1 MPLLACETSSEVPRR
16 SSLTRRM
23 EQRRNLPIR
32 SVATEDP
39 HNAFEAFADDDSRL
53 PPLYQLAFSTPL
65 LASPLLNLSLSA
77 FSLDR
82 DNTAF
87 AAHRERS
94 EGARAKISVSAHNA
108 F

>member
-1 MPLLACETSSEVPRR
+1 
-16 SSLTRRM
+16 M
-23 EQRRNLPIR
+23 ERRRNLPIR
-32 SVATEDP
+32 SVAIEDL
-39 HNAFEAFADDDSRL
+39 HITFEAFADDGNRL
-53 PPLYQLAFSTPL
+53 SSLYQLAFLTPL

-94 EGARAKISVSAHNA
+94 EGARAKISVSAYNA

>member
-1 MPLLACETSSEVPRR
+1 
-16 SSLTRRM
+16 M
-23 EQRRNLPIR
+23 ERRRNLPIR
-32 SVATEDP
+32 SVAIEDKP
-39 HNAFEAFADDDSRL
+39 NAFEVFADDGNRS
-53 PPLYQLAFSTPL
+53 PFLYQLAFSTPL

-94 EGARAKISVSAHNA
+94 EGGRAKISVSLTTLVDIFLGPDGDSPGA
-108 F
+108 FGL